1 MVFRGLTHLVDP
13 LLPLAGLGL
22 AGAAL
27 AGSCGW
33 RPQRA
38 GHLLIACCFAVLVS
52 YAIKEQLKF
61 DFGRL
66 WPETWVDGN
75 PSWIKD
81 AAYGF
86 FPFHGRT
93 GWSSFPSGHM
103 TAITAPVSVLWA
115 RLPRWRPVLA
125 IPVILVAVGL
135 YGADFHFIGDMVA
148 GCCLGAACG
157 IGVLAVLRRIGRL
170 SSRPTTDDGRFRVSR
185 PRTTAELPPWL
196 RRGTLRVPGADLRK
210 LPVGLD
216 FGNISVAEG

>member
-1 MVFRGLTHLVDP
+1 MRNSRVPATVVAVSIAACLVTVLVCIAFVDRAAATWSHAHFSGHDMVFRGLTHLVDP

-27 AGSCGW
+27 AGSYGW

-81 AAYGF
+81 SAYGF

-135 YGADFHFIGDMVA
+135 WGADFHFIGDMVA

-157 IGVLAVLRRIGRL
+157 IGVLAVLRRDWSPL
-170 SSRPTTDDGRFRVSR
+170 QP
-185 PRTTAELPPWL
+185 AHH
-196 RRGTLRVPGADLRK
+196 
-210 LPVGLD
+210 
-216 FGNISVAEG
+216 